1 MATTG
6 EIASTA
12 TATTAAE
19 APWDD
24 VDWSYLANHQTSND
38 FLLVST
44 FASLDEKSYVLYVKG
59 FDLSSVPDGAR
70 IDGITVRIEAS
81 EYASDAEIGL
91 VQLLDATGARA
102 GDNKAS
108 TPVALTTT
116 DVVYTFGGAADKWGN
131 ALTAAWVKGANFG
144 VAIAATSKRSGTEAA
159 RIDYITLEVHYTVVP
174 PTLYWVT
181 YDSALAAPTGAQVR
195 AGDDTNDDPADAS
208 GSEEAPTTTT
218 EPFTFTTPITGLS
231 GTGGFKT
238 AVVWY
243 SETLDE
249 YSNVSVSGEWFLDGG
264 GSLPTLTGIA
274 AGSITATGA
283 TLTITAS

>member
-6 EIASTA
+6 QIASTA
-12 TATTAAE
+12 TATTTAE

-24 VDWSYLANHQTSND
+24 VGWSSLANHQTSDNSW
-38 FLLVST
+38 LVSN

-70 IDGITVRIEAS
+70 IDGITVRIEANAFVS
-81 EYASDAEIGL
+81 NAEIGL
-91 VQLLDATGARA
+91 VQLLDATGARV

-131 ALTAAWVKGANFG
+131 ALTAAWVKDADFG
-144 VAIAATSKRSGTEAA
+144 VAIAATNKRSGAEAA
-159 RIDYITLEVHYTVVP
+159 RIDYITCEVHYTVMP
-174 PTLYWVT
+174 KLYWAT